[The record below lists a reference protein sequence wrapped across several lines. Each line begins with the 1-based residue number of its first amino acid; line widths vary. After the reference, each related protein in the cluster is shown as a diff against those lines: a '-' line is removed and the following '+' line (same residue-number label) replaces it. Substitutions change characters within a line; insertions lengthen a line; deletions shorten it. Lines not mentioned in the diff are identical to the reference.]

1 LSEGKVFTLLCRP
14 IRRLIEERG
23 FDEPTEPQRRVIP
36 LILEGRNVLL
46 ISPTATG
53 KTEAAVLPVFH
64 LYLQRG
70 ERPPGISI
78 LYITPLR
85 ALNRD
90 ILDRLSWWCSK
101 LDIRLAVRHGDTSLR
116 ERSIQSRSPPEMLIT
131 TPETLQIVLLG
142 RRLKRYLKAVR
153 WVIVDEVHELADNK
167 RGCQLSVAL
176 ERLREIT
183 GGEFQ
188 VIGLSATIGSPE
200 EVARFLVGDERSIE
214 VVRVPLAR
222 QMELE
227 VLYPDVEPE
236 DYELAEKLYTH
247 PEVAARLRVMRE
259 LVEGH
264 RTTLIFTNTRATSEV
279 LASRF
284 NIWDVGFPLSI
295 HHGSLAKTSR
305 IAAERGLKTG
315 GLRTVVCTSSL
326 ELGIDIGRI
335 DLVIQYNSPR
345 QVTRLLQRVGR
356 SGHRLGRIAKGVI
369 VAIDSDDALEAMAI
383 ARRALKEELEPV
395 VIPEKPYDVLIN
407 QIVAELMPRGRLYFL
422 QIKRVFSKAYPYK
435 KLTEEDIR
443 FVARYMHERF
453 PRLAWVSQVDEVLI
467 KPRGRRKSLYRYF
480 FENISMIPDEKDYLV
495 IDVDSDNPIG
505 ILHEAF
511 VAEYGKPGVKFII
524 RGSPWR
530 ILNIYGDK
538 IYVKAEDDP
547 TGAIPSWVGEE
558 IPVPL
563 EVALEV
569 GWIRGEIAR
578 LMGEGASREEVAEK
592 LSRVYPARE
601 ETILKA
607 IREVVEQVEKGFPV
621 PTDKRIIV
629 EEFEN
634 NIIIIHA
641 CFGTLVNR
649 TLARLLGHIISEET
663 GFPVAVQQDPYR
675 VILETVAGVDAEHVA
690 ELLRGLAHRDLEGEL
705 REAVTKTGLFKRRLI
720 NVARKSGALSKYAN
734 FSNITLGRLIKG
746 FEGTC
751 VFEEAYKD
759 TLRKDMDVES
769 TMRMLRR
776 IVEGRMEIIALREG
790 PTPIARAAMESIK
803 MKTDIVPPER
813 MNRIIVQSAR
823 VRLLNEA
830 RVILCM
836 RCRRYLEWMT
846 IRELPHQPSCPLC
859 GSTELGVFDHSP
871 EEVMEQSS
879 RDRRGAKTFKWW
891 RRGRDYSKLVSLYG
905 RRGAIIAAAKR
916 IEPSEAWNI
925 LSETEGE
932 SDGFFERIVEAER
945 RALKSRFL

>member
-1 LSEGKVFTLLCRP
+1 MSQGDVFTLLCRP

-23 FDEPTEPQRRVIP
+23 FKEPTEPQRRVIP
-36 LILEGRNVLL
+36 LILEGKNVLL

-64 LYLQRG
+64 LYLQSG

-183 GGEFQ
+183 GGDFQ
-188 VIGLSATIGSPE
+188 IIGLSATIGSPE
-200 EVARFLVGDERSIE
+200 EVARFLVGDERPIE
-214 VVRVPLAR
+214 VVKVSVAR
-222 QMELE
+222 RMELE
-227 VLYPDVEPE
+227 VLYPEVEPE

-259 LVEGH
+259 LVERH
-264 RTTLIFTNTRATSEV
+264 RTTLIFTNTRSTSEV

-315 GLRTVVCTSSL
+315 DLRTVVCTSSL

-356 SGHRLGRIAKGVI
+356 SGHRLGGVAKGVI

-422 QIKRVFSKAYPYK
+422 QILRVFRRAYPYR
-435 KLTEEDIR
+435 KLTEDDIK

-453 PRLAWVSQVDEVLI
+453 PRLAWVSEVDEVLI
-467 KPRGRRKSLYRYF
+467 KPRGQSRSLYRYF

-495 IDVDSDNPIG
+495 IDVDNDTPVG

-538 IYVKAEDDP
+538 IYVKAEEDP
-547 TGAIPSWVGEE
+547 TGAIPSWIGEE

-569 GWIRGEIAR
+569 GWIRSEVER
-578 LMGEGASREEVAEK
+578 LLHHGATREEVAER
-592 LSRVYPARE
+592 LAALYPASR
-601 ETILKA
+601 ETILRA
-607 IREVVEQVEKGFPV
+607 IRETVEQVEMGLPV
-621 PTDKRIIV
+621 PTDRRIIV
-629 EEFEN
+629 EEFEE
-634 NIIIIHA
+634 NIVVHA
-641 CFGTLVNR
+641 HFGTLVNR
-649 TLARLLGHIISEET
+649 TLARLLGHVISEET

-675 VILETVAGVDAEHVA
+675 VILETVAGVDARYVA
-690 ELLRGLAHRDLEGEL
+690 ELLKELAHRNLEKEL

-734 FSNITLGRLIKG
+734 FSNVTLGRLIKG

-751 VFEEAYKD
+751 IFEEAYKD

-769 TMRMLRR
+769 TLRMLWK
-776 IVEGRMEIIALREG
+776 IAEGEIEVIALDEG
-790 PTPIARAAMESIK
+790 PTPIARAAMESIR

-813 MNRIIVQSAR
+813 MNRIIIESAR
-823 VRLLNEA
+823 VRLLNES
-830 RVILCM
+830 RVLLCM
-836 RCRRYLEWMT
+836 RCRRYLDWVT
-846 IRELPHQPSCPLC
+846 VRELPDQPRCPLC
-859 GSTELGVFDHSP
+859 GSSELGVFDHSP

-879 RDRRGAKTFKWW
+879 RDRRGAKTAKWW
-891 RRGRDYSKLVSLYG
+891 RRGKDYSKLVSLYG
-905 RRGAIIAAAKR
+905 RRAILVAVAKR
-916 IEPSEAWNI
+916 IEPSEAWDI
-925 LSETEGE
+925 LSETEDE
-932 SDGFFERIVEAER
+932 SDEFFERIVEAER
-945 RALKSRFL
+945 MALKARFL